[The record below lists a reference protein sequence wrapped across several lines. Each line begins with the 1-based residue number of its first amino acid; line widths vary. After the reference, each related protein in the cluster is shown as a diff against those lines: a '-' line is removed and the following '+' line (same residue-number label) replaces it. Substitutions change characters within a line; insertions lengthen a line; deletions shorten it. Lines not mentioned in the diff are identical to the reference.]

1 MVSHRHAMKKNR
13 LHALL
18 LQPPPGDLT
27 GPYPALCYLKSFAAA
42 KNYSVAV
49 RDLGIEA
56 FYYLSET
63 KQVQYL
69 VDRAAELRKKLETKG
84 FLTPAEQGHYHLLL
98 TAMGIGLNAGLQDQ
112 VLGCFK
118 NQKKFYDYHSY
129 KKACRVL
136 NAFFRL
142 LSAVH
147 YPTSVTPSEYPTA
160 TMLKTMTK
168 VLEHR
173 KRRVNPYIHFY
184 EDILFPQIAAEKPP
198 VIGIS
203 MVFASQ
209 SVQALVLGNL
219 LKESFPDIH
228 ITLGGAYLSQ
238 WVMVMGETQLTDLF
252 QCTDSVIC
260 GEGEASFATLL
271 ERIANGE
278 PLSGIP
284 NLIHGNPGKGA
295 FQRFDELIYT
305 DVSAQPPPDFTDLEL
320 SAYLTPETVIPYSIS
335 RGCYWGKCV
344 FCQNRYGDYQM
355 RRYQTVP
362 VDKAIAEM
370 TRLSEQYHTNHFNF
384 SNDVIDPAYLK
395 KFSRA
400 VIDSGKTFI
409 WNTDLRTEKAFTKDT
424 CRMMAKAGL
433 NAVAV
438 GFESGCQKTLDA
450 MDKGNRVETTRS
462 VLMNLYEAG
471 IATQAMG
478 IFGFPGETE
487 KDGEET
493 VRFLEENMDRISYY
507 VMGLLMVM
515 PGSRM
520 HDDPLAHGVTSI
532 NYANNPLKTPEPVWT
547 SNTRM
552 PAHAVHRL
560 YERLRRMENA
570 FAINEYPYVGGL
582 STNHAFLYF
591 RLGPDVLKRLREEEN
606 QHHYKMHEMLGMD
619 SRHQKTKAI
628 KSVVPGFAFPYTVYR
643 SPYPV
648 EQTPMESGTPA
659 GQLQLSKGQERNY
672 LIDPIN
678 VPIRIGELEIALLS
692 RINGRRNMKSILK
705 KSTANPQKR
714 VLYFFVYLLT
724 SGLVEV
730 QGSHLK

>member
-1 MVSHRHAMKKNR
+1 MIDNSNKNTGT
-13 LHALL
+13 HALL

-27 GPYPALCYLKSFAAA
+27 GPYPALCYLKSYAAA
-42 KNYSVAV
+42 KNYRVTV

-56 FYYLSET
+56 FHYLSGT
-63 KQVQYL
+63 KQVQHL
-69 VDRAAELRKKLETKG
+69 ADRAAELRKKLETKG
-84 FLTPAEQGHYHLLL
+84 FLAPAEQQHYHLLL
-98 TAMGIGLNAGLQDQ
+98 MAMGIGLNTGLQDQ

-118 NQKKFYDYHSY
+118 NRNKFYDYRLY

-136 NAFFRL
+136 GSFFRL

-147 YPTSVTPSEYPTA
+147 YPTIVTPSEYPTA
-160 TMLKTMTK
+160 TMLKTMKK
-168 VLEHR
+168 VLDHR
-173 KRRVNPYIHFY
+173 KRCVNPYTHFY
-184 EDILFPQIAAEKPP
+184 EDVLLPQIAAEKPP

-238 WVMVMGETQLTDLF
+238 WVMVMGETQITELF
-252 QCTDSVIC
+252 HCTDSVIC
-260 GEGEASFATLL
+260 GEGETSFVTLL
-271 ERIANGE
+271 EQIANGE
-278 PLSGIP
+278 SLSGIP
-284 NLIHGNPGKGA
+284 NLIHHNPNTGA

-370 TRLSEQYHTNHFNF
+370 TRLSEQYQTDHFNF

-395 KFSRA
+395 QFSRA

-409 WNTDLRTEKAFTKDT
+409 WNTDLRAEKAFTKGE

-433 NAVAV
+433 NTVAV

-450 MDKGNRVETTRS
+450 MDKGNRVETTRE
-462 VLMNLYEAG
+462 VLKNLYESG
-471 IATQAMG
+471 IATQVMG

-520 HDDPLAHGVTSI
+520 HDNPLSHGVTSI
-532 NYANNPLKTPEPVWT
+532 SYANNPLKTPEPVWT

-552 PAHAVHRL
+552 TVNAVHRL
-560 YERLRRMENA
+560 YQRLCLMEN
-570 FAINEYPYVGGL
+570 FYAINEYPYVGGL
-582 STNHAFLYF
+582 STNHGFLYF
-591 RLGPDVLKRLREEEN
+591 RLGPDILKRLREEEN
-606 QHHYKMHEMLGMD
+606 QRHYKLHEMLGMD
-619 SRHQKTKAI
+619 RLHRKTQTI
-628 KSVVPGFAFPYTVYR
+628 KSVVPSFAFPYTVCR

-648 EQTPMESGTPA
+648 EKIPMEPEGPSGK
-659 GQLQLSKGQERNY
+659 LQLSKGSERDY
-672 LIDPIN
+672 LIDPVN
-678 VPIRIGELEIALLS
+678 VPIQIGGLEIRLLS
-692 RINGRRNMKSILK
+692 RINGLRNMKSILK
-705 KSTANPQKR
+705 KIAPDPQKKA
-714 VLYFFVYLLT
+714 LYFVMYLLA

-730 QGSHLK
+730 AD

>member
-1 MVSHRHAMKKNR
+1 MTTSK
-13 LHALL
+13 LDALL

-27 GPYPALCYLKSFAAA
+27 GPYPALCYLKSYAAA
-42 KNYSVAV
+42 HGYTVRV
-49 RDLGIEA
+49 RDLGMEGFQFLSQDERVRHLVAEA
-56 FYYLSET
+56 A
-63 KQVQYL
+63 QIRQ
-69 VDRAAELRKKLETKG
+69 KLETKG
-84 FLTPAEQGHYHLLL
+84 ALTPGEQHRYRLLL
-98 TAMGIGLNAGLQDQ
+98 MSMGFGLTRD
-112 VLGCFK
+112 VLHRLADGFK
-118 NQKKFYDYHSY
+118 TPEKFYNYPAY
-129 KKACRVL
+129 QKTCRL
-136 NAFFRL
+136 LDAFFRL

-147 YPTSVTPSEYPTA
+147 HPTTVSPSDYPTA
-160 TMLKTMTK
+160 TLLKTMPK
-168 VLEHR
+168 ILEHR

-184 EDILFPQIAAEKPP
+184 KDILFPQIAALKPSL
-198 VIGIS
+198 IGIS

-219 LKESFPDIH
+219 LKENFPDIH

-238 WVMVMGETQLTDLF
+238 WVMGMGETQLSALF

-260 GEGEASFATLL
+260 GEGEAPLTTLL
-271 ERIANGE
+271 ERIGNGE
-278 PLSGIP
+278 SLNGIP
-284 NLIHGNPGKGA
+284 NLIHQNARTGM
-295 FQRFDELIYT
+295 FQRFDELTYT
-305 DVSAQPPPDFTDLEL
+305 DVSTQPPPDFTDLDL

-362 VDKAIAEM
+362 VDKALAEM
-370 TRLSEQYHTNHFNF
+370 TQLSEQYHTDHFNF
-384 SNDVIDPAYLK
+384 SNDVIDPEYLK
-395 KFSRA
+395 QFSK
-400 VIDSGKTFI
+400 VLMDSGKKFV
-409 WNTDLRTEKAFTKDT
+409 WNTDLRAEKTFEKDV
-424 CRMMAKAGL
+424 CRTMAKAGL
-433 NAVAV
+433 NAVAI

-450 MDKGNRVETTRS
+450 MDKGNRVEITRK
-462 VLMNLYEAG
+462 VLKNLYEAG

-487 KDGEET
+487 QNGEET
-493 VRFLEENMDRISYY
+493 VRFLEENSDRISYY

-532 NYANNPLKTPEPVWT
+532 SYGNNPLKTPEPVWT

-552 PAHAVHRL
+552 PVNAVHRL
-560 YERLRRMENA
+560 YERLSRLENA

-582 STNHAFLYF
+582 STNHGFLYF
-591 RLGPDVLKRLREEEN
+591 RLGPDILKRLRVEEN
-606 QHHYKMHEMLGMD
+606 RQHQKRHEILGMD
-619 SRHQKTKAI
+619 RQHQKTKTI
-628 KSVVPGFAFPYTVYR
+628 KSVIPVLAFPYTVYR

-648 EQTPMESGTPA
+648 EDIPVEPGTSA
-659 GQLQLSKGQERNY
+659 GKLQPYEGPERDY

-678 VPIRIGELEIALLS
+678 LPIRIGELEINLLN

-705 KSTANPQKR
+705 KITADTQKR
-714 VLYFFVYLLT
+714 ALYFVMYLLA